1 MTIII
6 MKSTFRNFSDSKEVV
21 ACSKLGSCRRPTDP
35 SDPEVV
41 QKQELQK
48 GLWIKGTVQSD
59 VVVCSG
65 GRHAA
70 QEVRVGWLVTRRLLG
85 CWLLAECRGVLE
97 QDASPTHYYS

>member
-1 MTIII
+1 M
-6 MKSTFRNFSDSKEVV
+6 V

-35 SDPEVV
+35 SDPEMV

-48 GLWIKGTVQSD
+48 RLWIKGTVQSD

-70 QEVRVGWLVTRRLLG
+70 QEVKG
-85 CWLLAECRGVLE
+85 LAGNRKV
-97 QDASPTHYYS
+97 ASSNPGSS